1 MSNKFSFNVTPES
14 VGIRLDKFLA
24 QEFLKIKPEITRTK
38 IQNYIA
44 QKLVKNSQNLILEND
59 SYKLKIN
66 DEILVDVPDAEPSHL
81 KAKEIDFEIIY
92 EDNDLMV
99 INKPSGLTVHPGSG
113 NQENT
118 LVNGLLFSHR
128 DKLSTMSGEMR
139 LGIVH
144 RLDKDTSGLMIVAKN
159 DLTHQLLS
167 KMLKDREI
175 KRSYLAIVYG
185 VIEPKNGCINKNIIR
200 SRHNRLKMSLS
211 KNAGRVAITN
221 YETREILSEGFASLI
236 ECRLETGRTHQIR
249 VHLES
254 LKHSIIGDQ
263 LYNSCQKMLPKNC
276 SQDLKIFI
284 KNFNRQALHSY
295 KIKFIHPISN
305 NEIALEIPL
314 PNDIQELYNLLK
326 NAQN

>member
-1 MSNKFSFNVTPES
+1 MNKFSFS
-14 VGIRLDKFLA
+14 VDENSIGLRLDKFLA
-24 QEFLKIKPEITRTK
+24 QQFLSLKPEITRSK
-38 IQNYIA
+38 IQNLIA
-44 QKLVKNSQNLILEND
+44 QNLVLHNNQIVTSD
-59 SYKLKIN
+59 SLKLKLGDQI
-66 DEILVDVPDAEPSHL
+66 DIEIPQPRSLELV
-81 KAKEIDFEIIY
+81 AKQIDFEVVY
-92 EDNDLMV
+92 EDEDLMV
-99 INKPSGLTVHPGSG
+99 INKPHGLTVHPGAG
-113 NQENT
+113 NHDNT
-118 LVNGLLFSHR
+118 LVNGLLFNYG
-128 DKLSTMSGEMR
+128 DKLSKYSGAIR

-305 NEIALEIPL
+305 NEIALEISL
-314 PNDIQELYNLLK
+314 PKDMQELYNLLK